1 MDAIAAARSMRGS
14 VGMLAMHWLMCP
26 STPKKATAAGLPEGI
41 AGYAVGRLGVL
52 GNCPVDDLVTA
63 AFFWEP
69 EYMRTQA
76 TAGRAVKS
84 PHEGAAVYV
93 RLCQE
98 WGTQHLDDFEGN
110 QRLSELAERVVNS
123 ASPNGAPTFAGW
135 RGQTLPDTGP
145 ARTMQLMQTMRE
157 LGFAR
162 HCSAVH
168 AAAMSP
174 VEAIMSG
181 PTGAWNARFFGWPEP
196 YPDGEPL
203 RAARNEIEAESN
215 RRHSADFEVLTDDE
229 RDEFVALA
237 KGARNY
243 AGERITPET
252 GAALPS

>member
-1 MDAIAAARSMRGS
+1 
-14 VGMLAMHWLMCP
+14 MLAMHWLMCP
-26 STPKKATAAGLPEGI
+26 STAEKATAAGLPEGI

-52 GNCPVDDLVTA
+52 GDCSVDDLVTA

-93 RLCQE
+93 QLCQE
-98 WGTQHLDDFEGN
+98 WGTQHLDGFDGN
-110 QRLSELAERVVNS
+110 ERLSELAGRVVN
-123 ASPNGAPTFAGW
+123 AALPDEAPTFAGW
-135 RGQTLPDTGP
+135 RDQSLPDTGP

-162 HCSAVH
+162 HCSAVQ

-181 PTGAWNARFFGWPEP
+181 PTGAWNARFFGWSEP

-203 RAARNEIEAESN
+203 RDARNEIEADGN
-215 RRHSADFEVLTDDE
+215 IRHAADFEVLTDDE

-243 AGERITPET
+243 AGERVTPET
-252 GAALPS
+252 GAALPN